1 MTRLFTYVA
10 RGLACFRRD
19 ERGVSA
25 LEFALVAPMMLGFYL
40 GTVEVSRAL
49 SVSRNVTNIS
59 SSVGDLVS
67 QQKSITNADL
77 NGIMQAAEKII
88 SPLSSSTMKIHISS
102 YCMNSSNTIVKD
114 WDYSYNSGPTSINTG
129 SSEVTGLIQNPGESL
144 IVAEVEYTYNHISQT
159 SKIMKMLNPNATAFD
174 ASTKTVTDKFFLRPR
189 NVAYIINSDD
199 PNGNSC
205 T

>member
-1 MTRLFTYVA
+1 MKRLFTFAA
-10 RGLACFRRD
+10 RTLACFRRD

-114 WDYSYNSGPTSINTG
+114 WDYSYNSGTSTINTS

-144 IVAEVEYTYNHISQT
+144 VVAEVEYTYNHISQT

-174 ASTKTVTDKFFLRPR
+174 ASTRTVTDKFFLRPR
-189 NVAYIINSDD
+189 NVAYITKSGDT
-199 PNGNSC
+199 NSC
-205 T
+205 L